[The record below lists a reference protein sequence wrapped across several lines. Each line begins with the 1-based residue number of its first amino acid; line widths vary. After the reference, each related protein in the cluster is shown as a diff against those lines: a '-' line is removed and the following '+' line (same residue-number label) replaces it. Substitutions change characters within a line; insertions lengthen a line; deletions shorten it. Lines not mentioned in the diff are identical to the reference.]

1 MAKLTW
7 RRTPD
12 GLRKA
17 IENITRKGTEGLAAG
32 GVNHQTVKNFIR
44 AGAVALGAG
53 AALIP
58 REFIQYR
65 QADRIREFAPKLV

>member
-1 MAKLTW
+1 
-7 RRTPD
+7 
-12 GLRKA
+12 
-17 IENITRKGTEGLAAG
+17 LAAG